1 MSLMSHSFTAE
12 DLQAQVATVPF
23 WFHSLDLSHGVVT
36 PGHKSPRLLQEEV
49 EDLHLPDLRGR
60 TILDIGAWDGFF
72 SFQAERLGAA
82 RVVALDH
89 YVWSIDMSQ
98 TRPASQLV
106 EHFPHMWRPDTLP
119 GKRGFDLAHAVFGSR
134 VETRVADFMDVD
146 LATLG
151 QFDVVLYLGVLYHQ
165 RHPLQA
171 LERVAKVTRDV
182 AIIETEAVNIP
193 GLEDRAFCQFF
204 ESDELAGDPSNW
216 WAPNAQA
223 LIGLCRA
230 AGFRKVE
237 VQVQRGL
244 TLKGVKR
251 FAGRLR
257 NVMRLEPA
265 KDRGLGRYR
274 LVAHAYA

>member
-1 MSLMSHSFTAE
+1 ME
-12 DLQAQVATVPF
+12 
-23 WFHSLDLSHGVVT
+23 
-36 PGHKSPRLLQEEV
+36 
-49 EDLHLPDLRGR
+49 
-60 TILDIGAWDGFF
+60 
-72 SFQAERLGAA
+72 
-82 RVVALDH
+82 
-89 YVWSIDMSQ
+89 
-98 TRPASQLV
+98 
-106 EHFPHMWRPDTLP
+106 
-119 GKRGFDLAHAVFGSR
+119 
-134 VETRVADFMDVD
+134 VD

-171 LERVAKVTRDV
+171 LERVAKVTRDLAV
-182 AIIETEAVNIP
+182 IETEAVNIP

-204 ESDELAGDPSNW
+204 ESDELAGDTSNW

-237 VQVQRGL
+237 VQVQRVF
-244 TLKGVKR
+244 TWKGVKKV
-251 FAGRLR
+251 AGQLR
-257 NVMRLEPA
+257 NVMRLGPP

>member
-1 MSLMSHSFTAE
+1 MSHSYTAE
-12 DLQAQVATVPF
+12 EIQERVAAVPF
-23 WFHSLDLSHGVVT
+23 WFHSIDLGHGVVT
-36 PGHKSPRLLQEEV
+36 PGHKSLRLLQEEV
-49 EDLHLPDLRGR
+49 ANCHLPDLRGR
-60 TILDIGAWDGFF
+60 TVLDIGAWDAFF

-98 TRPASQLV
+98 TFPASQLA
-106 EHFPHMWRPDTLP
+106 EHDPQRWRPDTLP
-119 GKRGFDLAHAVFGSR
+119 GKRGFDLSHKLLGSL
-134 VETRVADFMDVD
+134 VEPRVADFMEVD

-171 LERVAKVTRDV
+171 LERVAKVTRDLAV
-182 AIIETEAVNIP
+182 IETEAVNIP

-204 ESDELAGDPSNW
+204 ESDELAGDTSNW

-223 LIGLCRA
+223 LISLCRA

-237 VQVQRGL
+237 VQVQRVF
-244 TLKGVKR
+244 TWKGVKKV
-251 FAGRLR
+251 AGQLR
-257 NVMRLEPA
+257 NVMRLGPP

-274 LVAHAYA
+274 LVAHAHA

>member
-1 MSLMSHSFTAE
+1 MSPSFTAE
-12 DLQAQVATVPF
+12 DLQAQVAAVPF
-23 WFHSLDLSHGVVT
+23 WFHSLDLGHGVVT
-36 PGHKSPRLLQEEV
+36 PGHKSLRLLQKEV
-49 EDLHLPDLRGR
+49 EDLHLPDLHGR
-60 TILDIGAWDGFF
+60 TVLDIGAWDGCF

-89 YVWSIDMSQ
+89 YMWSIDMSQ
-98 TRPASQLV
+98 TRPASQLA

-119 GKRGFDLAHAVFGSR
+119 GKRGFDLAHKVFVSR
-134 VETRVADFMDVD
+134 VEPLVADFMEVD
-146 LATLG
+146 PATLG

-171 LERVAKVTRDV
+171 LERVAKVTRHV

-237 VQVQRGL
+237 VQVQRVL
-244 TLKGVKR
+244 TWKGVKKL
-251 FAGRLR
+251 AGRLR
-257 NVMRLEPA
+257 NVMRLGPP

-274 LVAHAYA
+274 LVAHAHA